1 MRACR
6 FGYKIC
12 RIFTLAPCAE
22 VRYTGSDLKAK
33 ETSLIMARSAVK
45 DLTQG
50 PPTRLVL
57 GFAGPLLFGF
67 LFQQLYSF
75 VDTAIVGRYLGAEA
89 LAAVGSTSS
98 LNFLILGFCMGIC
111 SGFSIPI
118 AQAFGA
124 RDETELRRYVMHS
137 VYLCAVISVLMALA
151 TGLLCPTL
159 LRLMDTPEE
168 ILDSAVR
175 YIQLIFFAI
184 PVTVTYNMASGVMR
198 SLGDSKTPVMFL
210 ALAALVN
217 IGLDILFILVFRLGV
232 FGAALATVISQLASG
247 LGCVI
252 VIVKRYPILRMT
264 REDRKYRPFFARQL
278 VGMGI
283 PFGLQYSITAI
294 GSVMMQTSV
303 NGLGTIAVA
312 AVTAGGKLSAFFACV
327 IDALA
332 STMATFAGQN
342 IGARKLDRVDQG
354 LRAASVIGIAYCIAA
369 AAVIWLW
376 GDRLVGLFIDAKEA
390 NVIALAHQFIKTNS
404 AFYIFLLFV
413 NIVRLSIQGMGFT
426 KLAMFAGMAELV
438 ARTLVAVILV
448 PIFGFN
454 AACFANPAAWIA
466 ADLFLFPCYA
476 RCMRQLKLRMK
487 VA

>member
-1 MRACR
+1 
-6 FGYKIC
+6 
-12 RIFTLAPCAE
+12 
-22 VRYTGSDLKAK
+22 
-33 ETSLIMARSAVK
+33 MARSAVK
-45 DLTQG
+45 DMTQG
-50 PPTRLVL
+50 SPVRLVL

-75 VDTAIVGRYLGAEA
+75 VDTAIVGRYMGAEA
-89 LAAVGSTSS
+89 LAAVGSTGS

-124 RDETELRRYVMHS
+124 KDETELRRYVMHS
-137 VYLCAVISVLMALA
+137 VYLCAVISILMALV

-168 ILDSAVR
+168 ILGSAVS

-184 PVTVTYNMASGVMR
+184 PVTVTYNMAGGVMR

-210 ALAALVN
+210 MMAALLN
-217 IGLDILFILVFRLGV
+217 IVLDVTFILVFHMGV
-232 FGAALATVISQLASG
+232 RGAALATVISQLASG

-252 VIVKRYPILRMT
+252 VLIKRYPILRMT
-264 REDRKYRPFFARQL
+264 RDDRKYRPFFAHQL
-278 VGMGI
+278 LGMGI

-294 GSVMMQTSV
+294 GSVMLQTSV

-312 AVTAGGKLSAFFACV
+312 AVTAGSKLSAFFACV

-332 STMATFAGQN
+332 STMATFVGQN
-342 IGARKLDRVDQG
+342 VGARKLDRIDQG
-354 LRAASVIGIAYCIAA
+354 LRATSVIGIAYCLAA
-369 AAVIWLW
+369 TAVIWLW

-390 NVIALAHQFIKTNS
+390 QVIALAHQFIKVNS
-404 AFYIFLLFV
+404 SIYIMLLFV
-413 NIVRLSIQGMGFT
+413 NIVRFSIQGMGFT
-426 KLAMFAGMAELV
+426 KLAMFAGLAEMV

-448 PIFGFN
+448 PLFGFT
-454 AACFANPAAWIA
+454 AACFANPAAWVA

-476 RCMRQLKLRMK
+476 RCMRVLRQRMR

>member
-1 MRACR
+1 M
-6 FGYKIC
+6 
-12 RIFTLAPCAE
+12 
-22 VRYTGSDLKAK
+22 K
-33 ETSLIMARSAVK
+33 ETRQDMARSAVK
-45 DLTQG
+45 DMTQG
-50 PPTRLVL
+50 SPLRLVL

-89 LAAVGSTSS
+89 LAAVGSTGS

-124 RDETELRRYVMHS
+124 KDETELRRYVMHS

-151 TGLLCPTL
+151 TGLLCPAL

-168 ILDSAVR
+168 ILGGAVS

-184 PVTVTYNMASGVMR
+184 PITVTYNMAGGIMR
-198 SLGDSKTPVMFL
+198 SLGDSKTPVVFL
-210 ALAALVN
+210 AMAALIN
-217 IGLDILFILVFRLGV
+217 IALDVTFILVFRLGV

-247 LGCVI
+247 AGCVI
-252 VIVKRYPILRMT
+252 VIIKRYPILRMT
-264 REDRKYRPFFARQL
+264 RDDMKYRPFFTRQL
-278 VGMGI
+278 LGMGI

-327 IDALA
+327 FDALA
-332 STMATFAGQN
+332 STMATFVGQN
-342 IGARKLDRVDQG
+342 IGARKLERIDQG
-354 LRAASVIGIAYCIAA
+354 LRAAGVIGTMYCLMAIT
-369 AAVIWLW
+369 VIWLW

-390 NVIALAHQFIKTNS
+390 DVIALAHQFIKCNS
-404 AFYIFLLFV
+404 AFYIPLLFV
-413 NIVRLSIQGMGFT
+413 NIVRFSIQGMGFT
-426 KLAMFAGMAELV
+426 KLAMFAGMAEMV
-438 ARTLVAVILV
+438 ARTLVAVAFV
-448 PIFGFN
+448 PLFGF
-454 AACFANPAAWIA
+454 AVACFANPAAWIA
-466 ADLFLFPCYA
+466 ADLFLFPCYI
-476 RCMRQLKLRMK
+476 RCMRHMRQRMRL
-487 VA
+487 A